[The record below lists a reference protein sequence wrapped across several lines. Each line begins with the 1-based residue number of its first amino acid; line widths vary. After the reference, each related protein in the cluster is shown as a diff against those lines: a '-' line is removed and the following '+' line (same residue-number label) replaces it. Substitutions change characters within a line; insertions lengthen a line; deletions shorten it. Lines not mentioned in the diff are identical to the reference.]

1 MARVVPQVSKGVL
14 LVHTR
19 FMRTVGATALAAL
32 LLASACGGSTAPAA
46 ESMDFAARS
55 WPEAA
60 AAPCANGAGGLS
72 QVRAVD
78 ASTVQ
83 FTLCAPDV
91 AFTQKL
97 ALTYLGI
104 NDSGYLKA
112 HAADGSLVLKPNG
125 TGPYALKAWEKGAQ
139 IVLNRFDGYWGDK
152 AKAKTLTFT
161 WQPDAAARLV
171 ALRAGTAD
179 GIDNVSPTDAAG
191 IAADSNFALVPRP
204 ALNTMYIGM
213 RNLAKPFNDVRV
225 RKAIALALDRQRTVD
240 YFYPAGSEVASH
252 YVPCSL
258 EFACEGDGWYAQD
271 VAAAKALLAEA
282 GYPNGFTTT
291 IALRDVVRSYLP
303 TPVDVATDIQSQL
316 AAIGVTAKIDVQES
330 TTYFDNVLS
339 GKLDGL
345 FLFAW
350 IPDYPDTL
358 NFIHGLFG
366 VAAGPELGDTYT
378 TIATPAA
385 AATRESDPAKRKA
398 LIAEANAAIKAE
410 VPIIPIAHGGS
421 ALAFSANVSG
431 AHSSPLL
438 VEQFSTMASSA
449 HDSLSFVQG
458 AEPGG
463 LACADEIDGESLRVC
478 SQINE
483 GLYGFFNG
491 SLVAAPRLATG
502 CTVSADGLAWTCT
515 LRSGVRFHN
524 GATFDASD
532 VVDSFAAIWDC
543 AHPYHVGRT
552 STFLA
557 WGAIF
562 GANLHPESCVVPN

>member
-1 MARVVPQVSKGVL
+1 MIVRTKHRMMGLILVVL
-14 LVHTR
+14 L
-19 FMRTVGATALAAL
+19 A
-32 LLASACGGSTAPAA
+32 ASACGGSTAPAA
-46 ESMDFAARS
+46 ENLEFAARS
-55 WPEAA
+55 WPEAGA
-60 AAPCANGAGGLS
+60 ATCAADASGLS
-72 QVRAVD
+72 EVRAVD
-78 ASTVQ
+78 ATTVQ

-97 ALTYLGI
+97 ALTYVGI

-112 HAADGSLVLKPNG
+112 HAADGSLVQKPNG

-152 AKAKTLTFT
+152 AKAKTLTFQ
-161 WQPDAAARLV
+161 WQPDAAARLI

-179 GIDNVSPTDAAG
+179 GIDNVSPDDAAAV
-191 IAADSNFALVPRP
+191 AADPTLALVPRP

-213 RNLAKPFNDVRV
+213 RNVAKPFDDVRV
-225 RKAIALALDRQRTVD
+225 RKAVALALDRQRIVD
-240 YFYPAGSEVASH
+240 NFYPTGSEVASH

-258 EFACEGDGWYAQD
+258 EFACEGEDWYAQD

-282 GYPNGFTTT
+282 GYPNGLDTTLS
-291 IALRDVVRSYLP
+291 LRDVVRSYLP
-303 TPVDVATDIQSQL
+303 APIDVATDIQAQL
-316 AAIGVTAKIDVQES
+316 AAVGIRAKIDVQES
-330 TTYFDNVLS
+330 TTYFDSVLG
-339 GKLDGL
+339 GKLPGL

-366 VAAGPELGDTYT
+366 VAAGPQLGTTYAA
-378 TIATPAA
+378 IATPAA
-385 AATRESDPAKRKA
+385 SATQENDPAKRKA
-398 LIAEANAAIKAE
+398 LIAQANDAIKGE

-421 ALAFSANVSG
+421 ALGFAANVSG
-431 AHSSPLL
+431 AHSSPLV
-438 VEQFSTMASSA
+438 VEQFSTMSSSA
-449 HDSLSFVQG
+449 HDALSFVQG
-458 AEPGG
+458 AEPAG
-463 LACADEIDGESLRVC
+463 LACADEIDGEAIRIC

-483 GLYGFFNG
+483 GLYGFASG
-491 SLVAAPRLATG
+491 SLVASPRLATG
-502 CTVSADGLAWTCT
+502 CTVSADGLVWTCT

-524 GATFDASD
+524 GATLDASD

-552 STFLA
+552 STFVG

-562 GANLHPESCVVPN
+562 GANLHPDACVVPN